1 MVETFIARLRQMLK
15 RIILIATFLVAG
27 MDFVGIKADTSE
39 WKQGHIYRDPQLE
52 NFLLKLLQPLYKAAG
67 LNPSLVQPRV
77 IVNPAYNAFATLE
90 NLVVVHTGFFAQTHT
105 VEEMAGVLAHET
117 GHQAGCHIIRTFA
130 GVIPKAA
137 TTMILGAALGGVL
150 GVISGHPEVGMAGM
164 LAAQNI
170 ATSQF
175 TAYSRMQERTAD
187 DYAVRLMKKLG
198 WPLWGFRNATETMLK
213 LSKERG
219 SKDVPIYLQ
228 THPASIERR
237 EYVDQFMDTSIKGNM
252 SEDYQYGFKMAKARI
267 AAFTLSADEVRG
279 TYSDTNTPEGKYAY
293 ALMFG
298 RAGQY
303 TESIRLMSELIKRY
317 PTDPYLLFARS
328 EIYQATGQ
336 GEASLADINAA
347 ISMAESATTTGRKEV
362 IMRFERATSYVILKR
377 GQDALKEMTY
387 IDQLDADLRR
397 SPSFWDQYARVYDLL
412 GNKAM
417 VSYSLAEANLIVE
430 NFNAVERYINAGKE
444 VARQGSAEWMK
455 LKDLELRLRQI
466 KEKSINR

>member
-1 MVETFIARLRQMLK
+1 MLK
-15 RIILIATFLVAG
+15 RIILIATCLV
-27 MDFVGIKADTSE
+27 VGLNASSVTADAAE

-52 NFLLKLLQPLYKAAG
+52 NFLLKLLQPLYTAAG

-77 IVNPAYNAFATLE
+77 IVNSAYNAFATLE
-90 NLVVVHTGFFAQTHT
+90 NLVVVHTGFLAQTNT

-117 GHQAGCHIIRTFA
+117 GHQAGRHIIRTFA

-137 TTMILGAALGGVL
+137 TTMILGAALGGVI
-150 GVISGHPEVGMAGM
+150 GVMSGHPEVGMAGI

-187 DYAVRLMKKLG
+187 DYAVRLMKKLS
-198 WPLWGFRNATETMLK
+198 WPLWGFRNATETMLS
-213 LSKERG
+213 LTKERG

-237 EYVDQFMDTSIKGNM
+237 EYVDQFMNASVKGSM
-252 SEDYQYGFKMAKARI
+252 PEDFQYAFKMAKARS

-279 TYSDTNTPEGKYAY
+279 IYPDTTTPEGKYAQ
-293 ALMFG
+293 ALMLG

-303 TESIRLMSELIKRY
+303 AESIRLMSDLIKRY
-317 PTDPYLLFARS
+317 PADPYLLFARS

-347 ISMAESATTTGRKEV
+347 IAMAEGASTTGRKEV
-362 IMRFERATSYVILKR
+362 IMRFERATSFVILKR
-377 GQDALKEMTY
+377 GQDALKEMAY

-397 SPSFWDQYARVYDLL
+397 SPSFWDQYARIYDLL

-430 NFNAVERYINAGKE
+430 NFNAVERYLNAGKDAAKE
-444 VARQGSAEWMK
+444 GSTAWMK
-455 LKDLELRLRQI
+455 IKDLELRLQQI
-466 KEKSINR
+466 KAKSLMH

>member
-1 MVETFIARLRQMLK
+1 MLK
-15 RIILIATFLVAG
+15 RIIFVATFLVVSI
-27 MDFVGIKADTSE
+27 DFLGIKADTAE

-67 LNPSLVQPRV
+67 LNPTLVQPRV
-77 IVNPAYNAFATLE
+77 LVNPAYNAFATVE
-90 NLVVVHTGFFAQTHT
+90 NLVVVHTAFFAQTQT

-117 GHQAGCHIIRTFA
+117 GHQAGRHIVRTFS

-150 GVISGHPEVGMAGM
+150 GVVSGHPELGMAGI

-175 TAYSRMQERTAD
+175 TSYSRMQERTAD
-187 DYAVRLMKKLG
+187 DYAVRLLKKLG
-198 WPLWGFRNATETMLK
+198 WPLWGFRNATETMLS

-219 SKDVPIYLQ
+219 AKDIPIYLQ

-237 EYVDQFMDTSIKGNM
+237 EFVDQFMTDSAKGKM
-252 SEDYQYGFKMAKARI
+252 AEEFQYGFKMAKARS
-267 AAFTLSADEVRG
+267 AAFTMSADELRG
-279 TYSDTNTPEGKYAY
+279 AYPNTNSPEGKYAQ

-298 RAGQY
+298 RSGQY
-303 TESIRLMSELIKRY
+303 AESIRLMTELIQRY
-317 PTDPYLLFARS
+317 PNDPYLLFARS

-336 GEASLADINAA
+336 GEASLKDLNAA
-347 ISMAESATTTGRKEV
+347 IDMAEKTSTTERKEV

-377 GQDALKEMTY
+377 GQDALKEMAY

-444 VARQGSAEWMK
+444 AATPGSSELMK
-455 LKDLELRLRQI
+455 LNDLKIRLRQV
-466 KEKSINR
+466 KEKSLSR